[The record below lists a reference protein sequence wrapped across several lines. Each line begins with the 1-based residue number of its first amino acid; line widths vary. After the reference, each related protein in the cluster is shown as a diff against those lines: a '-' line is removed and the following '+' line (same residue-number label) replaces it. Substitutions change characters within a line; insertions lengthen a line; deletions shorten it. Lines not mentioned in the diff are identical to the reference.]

1 MYQTSLPKTLPTM
14 YDLPSE
20 NQKEPG
26 LPDEFHLLQPE
37 LLRLTFRPP
46 NYANEQIFTGSDL
59 NLYYDPAHTQ
69 WYKRPD
75 WFGVLGV
82 SRLYQDQELRL
93 SYVIWQEKVS
103 PFVAVELISPGTEP
117 EDLGKTLRE
126 VDQPPTKWQVYE
138 QILQIPYYF
147 VFNRYTDELQ
157 AFHLV
162 DNFYQTLIIE
172 DKGIWLP
179 EARLGLGLWR
189 GSYQGINR
197 LWLRW
202 YDQQQNWVLTPAELG
217 ERRAEQEEHR
227 AEQEKHRAERAE
239 AFLQQERVVNQR
251 LAQRLRELGVDPDTL

>member
-1 MYQTSLPKTLPTM
+1 M
-14 YDLPSE
+14 
-20 NQKEPG
+20 
-26 LPDEFHLLQPE
+26 
-37 LLRLTFRPP
+37 
-46 NYANEQIFTGSDL
+46 
-59 NLYYDPAHTQ
+59 
-69 WYKRPD
+69 
-75 WFGVLGV
+75 
-82 SRLYQDQELRL
+82 

-251 LAQRLRELGVDPDTL
+251 LAQRLRELGVDPDTFYH